1 MAEWVGTVVGALS
14 LAVAGLLAWIW
25 QLWTSHNDLKL
36 HVAANYVPRS
46 DHTVDGSARDERM
59 MRIERQQQRQ
69 YELLLRVAA
78 KLDVRTTGN
87 WTEDGSN

>member
-1 MAEWVGTVVGALS
+1 MVSEWVGIVVGALS

-36 HVAANYVPRS
+36 HVAANYVPRN
-46 DHTVDGSARDERM
+46 DHTGDRSAADERM
-59 MRIERQQQRQ
+59 SRIERAQQRQ

-78 KLDVRTTGN
+78 KLDVRVTG
-87 WTEDGSN
+87 WTEDQG